1 MNNMDSILPTLLT
14 LVRGQDVGSL
24 SMLPILVKGQGI
36 RRQGVK
42 FLREKER
49 KKKSTTEKNK
59 KVVLRNGRQSVVVI
73 TQSERNF

>member
-49 KKKSTTEKNK
+49 KKSLLQK
-59 KVVLRNGRQSVVVI
+59 KIRRWYCGMGGSQWWL
-73 TQSERNF
+73 